1 MYVVLIDSKAN
12 FIRGGGKDRE
22 GEDGKLPRGKE
33 WAITCMD
40 LVCMFKTIR
49 FSILLWKWLSL
60 WFP

>member
-22 GEDGKLPRGKE
+22 REDWKLSRGKE

-40 LVCMFKTIR
+40 LVCFITIR
-49 FSILLWKWLSL
+49 FSIHLWK
-60 WFP
+60 